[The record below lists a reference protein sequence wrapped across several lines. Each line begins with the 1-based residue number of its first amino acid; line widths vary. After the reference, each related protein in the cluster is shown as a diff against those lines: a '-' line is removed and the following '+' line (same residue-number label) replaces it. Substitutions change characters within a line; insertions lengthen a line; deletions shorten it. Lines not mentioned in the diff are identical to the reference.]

1 MGISADARCIQCF
14 LDRNME
20 FARTQGDEAQATRF
34 CKAMLQMFLDAPED
48 ISAPWYAPHTA
59 RILQEVYGL
68 GLDRYRPEKEASNA
82 FVLARLEQLRA
93 GVEEAADPLLAGL
106 QYAILGNYI
115 DFAALQEEVNFEKL
129 DAMLAR
135 ARQIVLPEEN
145 VAAFRRD
152 LARGKKLL
160 YITDN
165 AGEIGFDRVFAEKLA
180 QLYPH
185 LEITFLVRGGPALN
199 DATEEDARQVGVPF
213 PVIGN
218 GNMVSGTQL
227 DQLSPAAEEALYG
240 ADVIISKGQGNV
252 ETLYGCGLNIYYAFL
267 IKCDRFTQLFGQP
280 RLTPMFM
287 REKK

>member
-1 MGISADARCIQCF
+1 MSIAADARCIQCF

-59 RILQEVYGL
+59 RLLQEIYGL
-68 GLDRYRPEKEASNA
+68 DLDRYRPEKEASNA

-93 GVEEAADPLLAGL
+93 GIEGAADPLLVGL

-129 DAMLAR
+129 DAMLAQ
-135 ARQIVLPEEN
+135 ARQIVLPAEN

-180 QLYPH
+180 RLYPH

-218 GNMVSGTQL
+218 GNLVSGTQL

-267 IKCDRFTQLFGQP
+267 IKCHRFTQLFGQP